1 MGQEQRC
8 MIVSANVMLLHCVI
22 QVRNV
27 LFCTPILQ
35 AEKAAF
41 EEAEKKK
48 EAEVLSS
55 FIVNEIEYINVCDS

>member
-1 MGQEQRC
+1 M
-8 MIVSANVMLLHCVI
+8 S
-22 QVRNV
+22 
-27 LFCTPILQ
+27 ILQ

-55 FIVNEIEYINVCDS
+55 FILNEIE